1 MIVFSIGVLGQL
13 DLIPLTFFALSLL
26 KLKENKKILSIIFLI
41 IATSTKI
48 VFIILLPIIILY
60 FLKKDKNM
68 IQNIQT
74 VSFTLII
81 FLLINI
87 QLFLDSSYRKAIFF
101 GLDRGYSV
109 VTSTNS
115 LFSSSLFLIILFST
129 ITLFAYWK
137 NIHRLDFFVITIFSG
152 FLTLPIY
159 VTNLSNIGWFL
170 WSMPTILIIYLSF
183 EYKVKSLILTYLF
196 LLVFTNDENSL
207 FQNIEF
213 VKNILTYFVYS
224 ISILIFYYLLQ
235 ALTQNIYFKIKSHR
249 LYLQLLVIQQLENN
263 SFKRFKRLF
272 WKNSKYCRT

>member
-1 MIVFSIGVLGQL
+1 
-13 DLIPLTFFALSLL
+13 
-26 KLKENKKILSIIFLI
+26 
-41 IATSTKI
+41 
-48 VFIILLPIIILY
+48 
-60 FLKKDKNM
+60 M

-109 VTSTNS
+109 VTNTNS

-137 NIHRLDFFVITIFSG
+137 NIHRLDFFGITIFSG

-196 LLVFTNDENSL
+196 LLVLTNDENSL

-235 ALTQNIYFKIKSHR
+235 ALTQNIYFKIKSSPIIFAIAGDSATGKTTVSNA
-249 LYLQLLVIQQLENN
+249 LKDY
-263 SFKRFKRLF
+263 FG
-272 WKNSKYCRT
+272 KNSKYCRT